1 VCVCVCVCVCVWY
14 GLMDPMH
21 EHIMCVCERDVC
33 VRERYGSMNPIRYPI
48 VCVCVRERETYG
60 VATIS
65 RLLKIIGLFCRISSI
80 L

>member
-1 VCVCVCVCVCVWY
+1 
-14 GLMDPMH
+14 
-21 EHIMCVCERDVC
+21 
-33 VRERYGSMNPIRYPI
+33 MNPIRYPI
-48 VCVCVRERETYG
+48 VCVCERERETYG